1 MHYAIIA
8 AGDGS
13 RLSEK
18 GPKPL
23 VKPVDEAL
31 IERLLRIVC
40 GRDDVENVT
49 VVTNRRQPEV
59 AEFVR
64 SLSFP
69 VVLDVIEAETGGAA
83 YSMELV
89 ATKAPC
95 VAMTVDAVFSP
106 AAFNAFVD
114 EFVGSQREC
123 LMAVTDFID
132 DEKPLYVVFGE
143 RGDVRAFS
151 DAADSTWVSAG
162 VYALGTRALAV
173 LHAPDCTHGGCLR
186 NFQRQ
191 LLVAGVD
198 VGAFDIGK
206 TIDVD
211 RPEDVAV
218 ARNFIL
224 NELKRCQE

>member
-8 AGDGS
+8 AGEGS
-13 RLSEK
+13 RLSEN

-23 VKPVDEAL
+23 VKPVDETL

-40 GRDDVENVT
+40 SRDDVENVM

-59 AEFVR
+59 AKFVK
-64 SLSFP
+64 SLSFRST
-69 VVLDVIEAETGGAA
+69 LEVIEAETGGAA

-106 AAFNAFVD
+106 AAFNSFVD

-132 DEKPLYVVFGE
+132 DEKPLYVVIGE
-143 RGDVRAFS
+143 HGEALGFS
-151 DAADSTWVSAG
+151 DAADSAWVSAG
-162 VYALGTRALAV
+162 LYGFGARALEV
-173 LHAPDCTHGGCLR
+173 LHAPGCAHGGCLR
-186 NFQRQ
+186 EFQRQ
-191 LLVAGVD
+191 LLVSGLD
-198 VGAFDIGK
+198 VGVFDIGK
-206 TIDVD
+206 AIDVD